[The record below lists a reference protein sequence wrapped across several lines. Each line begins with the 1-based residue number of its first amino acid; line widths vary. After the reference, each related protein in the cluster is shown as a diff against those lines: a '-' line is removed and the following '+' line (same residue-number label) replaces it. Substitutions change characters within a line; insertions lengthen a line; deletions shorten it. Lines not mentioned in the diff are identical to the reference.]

1 MPEAST
7 AGPLAGRTVVV
18 TRPERPED
26 EVAAAFTDTGA
37 TVLAVPV
44 IGIGPPDDGGIALAE
59 ALAQLGSY
67 DWVVVT
73 SANAAD
79 RVADALRGAD
89 GLRGADALRGAH
101 TVRVAAVGPRT
112 AARLEALGIRVD
124 HVPERFTGD
133 DLAATFP
140 TGTGRVLFPAAA
152 GARDA
157 VPDGLRSRGW
167 QVDRVTAYRT
177 VEVTPPPAA
186 IEAAVAADAIV
197 FASPSA
203 VRSWIAA
210 TGGVPR
216 PALAAC
222 IGPVTGAA
230 AREAGF
236 AVVEAD
242 PHTMD
247 GVVAALVRTLGGEPD
262 GTGR

>member
-1 MPEAST
+1 MPESSAP
-7 AGPLAGRTVVV
+7 GPLAGRTVVV

-26 EVAAAFTDTGA
+26 EVTAPFADTGA

-44 IGIGPPDDGGIALAE
+44 IGIDAPADGGAALAE
-59 ALAQLGSY
+59 ALGRLGSY

-79 RVADALRGAD
+79 RVAHALRTAHA
-89 GLRGADALRGAH
+89 LRAADA
-101 TVRVAAVGPRT
+101 VRVAAVGPRT
-112 AARLEALGIRVD
+112 AARLAALGIRVD

-133 DLAATFP
+133 DLAASFP
-140 TGTGRVLFPAAA
+140 AGTGRVLFPAAA

-157 VPDGLRSRGW
+157 VPDGLRARGW

-177 VEVTPPPAA
+177 VEVAPPPGAV
-186 IEAAVAADAIV
+186 EAAADADAIV

-203 VRSWIAA
+203 VRSWTAA
-210 TGGVPR
+210 TGGAAR
-216 PALAAC
+216 PALAVC

-242 PHTMD
+242 PHTME

-262 GTGR
+262 GPGR

>member
-1 MPEAST
+1 MPEAS
-7 AGPLAGRTVVV
+7 APGPLAGRTVVV

-26 EVAAAFTDTGA
+26 EVAAPFAGTGA
-37 TVLAVPV
+37 TVLSVPV
-44 IGIGPPDDGGIALAE
+44 IGIGPPADGGVALAE
-59 ALAQLGSY
+59 ALAHLTAY
-67 DWVVVT
+67 HWVVVT

-79 RVADALRGAD
+79 RVADALRGA
-89 GLRGADALRGAH
+89 RS
-101 TVRVAAVGPRT
+101 VRVAAVGPRT

-133 DLAATFP
+133 ELAASFP
-140 TGTGRVLFPAAA
+140 AGTGRVLFPAAA

-157 VPDGLRSRGW
+157 VPDGLRALGW

-177 VEVTPPPAA
+177 VEVAPPPEAV
-186 IEAAVAADAIV
+186 EAAGAADAIV

-203 VRSWIAA
+203 VRSWTAA
-210 TGGVPR
+210 TGGVAR
-216 PALAAC
+216 PALAVC

-230 AREAGF
+230 ARETGF

-242 PHTMD
+242 PHTME

-262 GTGR
+262 GAGR